1 VQRPDGSWLVEGL
14 MPLDEVA
21 ELFGLPEAR
30 PGDREAVQTL
40 GGVAMAGLGR
50 VPAPGDRLTWRG
62 LRLEVLD
69 MDGRRVDKLLVT
81 PSTTPSAE

>member
-1 VQRPDGSWLVEGL
+1 
-14 MPLDEVA
+14 
-21 ELFGLPEAR
+21 
-30 PGDREAVQTL
+30 
-40 GGVAMAGLGR
+40 MAGLGR